1 MYEFYKTMN
10 KFLYELGKLLFV
22 GGILAFFGG
31 LIYFFIMPLF
41 YSQYEISNKLTDF
54 TLLSYIAY
62 CAISIYTGLTVTNRY
77 NKIV

>member
-10 KFLYELGKLLFV
+10 KFLYELGKLLLV

-31 LIYFFIMPLF
+31 LIYFFMMPLF
-41 YSQYEISNKLTDF
+41 YSQYEIGNKLTDF
-54 TLLSYIAY
+54 TLLSIAY
-62 CAISIYTGLTVTNRY
+62 CAIVIYTGLIVTNRY